1 MYYRDGYQ
9 FDGQRL
15 RCEMA
20 KDGRGRDGGR
30 DGAGGRGGRDEDRV
44 RGKAGG
50 GRRAEWGVL
59 VSGLPKSCSWQ
70 DLKDFMRKAGDVVYT
85 DVNGDAGEGVVEFS
99 NREDMEEA
107 VRKLDDTEFKNRYDT
122 AFIRIKMRSGAAGPG
137 PEEREERD
145 DMGRDRSRSRSRSR
159 DRKDDGR

>member
-1 MYYRDGYQ
+1 
-9 FDGQRL
+9 
-15 RCEMA
+15 MA

-30 DGAGGRGGRDEDRV
+30 DGGGGRGGGRDEDRV

-85 DVNGDAGEGVVEFS
+85 DVNGEAGEGVVEFS

-122 AFIRIKMRSGAAGPG
+122 AFIRIKMRSGAVDQA
-137 PEEREERD
+137 EEREGGREERD
-145 DMGRDRSRSRSRSR
+145 DRGRDRSRSRSRSR
-159 DRKDDGR
+159 DRKEDGK